1 MSTQASIGCFGNSQ
15 LSSDVAFVGNRNAHK
30 RNRVSNE
37 VNALKIPTNS
47 TKEGY
52 R

>member
-1 MSTQASIGCFGNSQ
+1 MGCFGNSQ
-15 LSSDVAFVGNRNAHK
+15 LSNDVAFVGNRNAHK
-30 RNRVSNE
+30 RSRASNE
-37 VNALKIPTNS
+37 VNALKIQTKS